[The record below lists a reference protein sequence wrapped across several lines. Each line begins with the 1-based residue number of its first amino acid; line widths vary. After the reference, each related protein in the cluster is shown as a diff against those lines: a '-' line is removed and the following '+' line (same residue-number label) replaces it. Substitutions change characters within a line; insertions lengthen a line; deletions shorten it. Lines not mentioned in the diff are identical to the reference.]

1 MPTAAREFP
10 DPAWVCTP
18 CAPLCP
24 SFRLRRSSSSVCG
37 ICGAAFTSN
46 SKDAELRVRA
56 MASAMRH
63 RGPDEEGFLVGD
75 PRAPGLALGM
85 RRLSIIDLGGGQ
97 QPVWNESRDVAVIYN
112 GELYNYRELRERLKL
127 LGHRFLTQS
136 DTEILVHA
144 WEEWGEECLSELRG
158 MFAFALLDLRGR
170 FATAPLL
177 FLARD
182 PLGIKP
188 LYYTQTA
195 EGFAFA
201 SEVRALLAS
210 GVVPKQISQDALT
223 SYLLFG
229 SASEPVSLVE
239 GVFSLPPGHRMLLY
253 VPERRRV
260 PRARPWWD
268 GQTNSAARDLRKPK
282 DLDSAAKRLRP
293 LLEDAVRAH
302 LIADVPVGLFLS
314 GGLDSGAIAALAAR
328 SEAGIRSFTL
338 SFPGTSYDEAPLARK
353 VAERCG
359 TKHTEVPLD
368 GSAIVGRIDE
378 AVAGLDQPTM
388 DGINTYFVSWA
399 AREVGLKVALSGLGG
414 DELFA
419 GYASF
424 LNTALLQRLTR
435 TAWFVPRPLRRA
447 VAPLIARLLETRLSR
462 DAANKTVS
470 AWTNPDTLPHPYFY
484 ARTLFPP
491 GQLERLIEP
500 RFRPSTVGADGV
512 TLEPTWLGWLNR
524 TASEAGKLEPVAS
537 TAWMEMR
544 CYMASTLLRDTD
556 SVSMA
561 RSLEVR
567 VPLLDT
573 PLVEFVSSLP
583 DAARHRAGAQKALLV
598 ESLAGLLPEE
608 ILGQRKRTFTLPWE
622 EWLRGPLRPRLEA
635 SFAGIAPSLA
645 PYLRTEGVRGVWAA
659 FLEGRTSWSR
669 PWALYVLNEWCRHHL
684 AA

>member
-1 MPTAAREFP
+1 
-10 DPAWVCTP
+10 
-18 CAPLCP
+18 
-24 SFRLRRSSSSVCG
+24 VCG
-37 ICGAAFTSN
+37 ICGVAFASH
-46 SKDAELRVRA
+46 SKGAELRVRA
-56 MASAMRH
+56 MAAAMGH
-63 RGPDEEGFLVGD
+63 RGPDEEGFLIGD
-75 PRAPGLALGM
+75 ARAPGLALGM
-85 RRLSIIDLGGGQ
+85 RRLSIIDLARGQ
-97 QPVWNESRDVAVIYN
+97 QPVWNETRDVGVIYN
-112 GELYNYRELRERLKL
+112 GELYNYRELRDRLTL
-127 LGHRFLTQS
+127 LGHRFATQS

-144 WEEWGEECLSELRG
+144 WEEWGEECLTELRG

-210 GVVPKQISQDALT
+210 GIVPKQISQDALT

-229 SASEPVSLVE
+229 SDSEPVSLVE

-268 GQTNSAARDLRKPK
+268 PQTSSAARDSRKPK
-282 DLDSAAKRLRP
+282 DLHSAAKRVRP

-314 GGLDSGAIAALAAR
+314 SGLDSGAIAALATR
-328 SEAGIRSFTL
+328 SQAGIRSFTL
-338 SFPGTSYDEAPLARK
+338 SFPGTSYSEAPLARK

-359 TKHTEVPLD
+359 TQHTEVPLD
-368 GSAIVGRIDE
+368 GTAMLARIDE

-424 LNTALLQRLTR
+424 ANTAMLQRLTR
-435 TAWFVPRPLRRA
+435 LAWFVPRPMRRA
-447 VAPLIARLLETRLSR
+447 FAPLMASILETRMSR
-462 DAANKTVS
+462 DASGKAVA
-470 AWTNPDTLPHPYFY
+470 AWTDPDTLPHSYFY
-484 ARTLFPP
+484 ARALFPP
-491 GQLERLIEP
+491 GQLKRLMEP
-500 RFRPSTVGADGV
+500 RFRPSTVGSDGV
-512 TLEPTWLGWLNR
+512 TLEPTWLGWLDR
-524 TASEAGKLEPVAS
+524 TASEAAKMEPVAA

-583 DAARHRAGAQKALLV
+583 DTARHRAGTQKALLV
-598 ESLAGLLPEE
+598 EALAGLLPEE
-608 ILGQRKRTFTLPWE
+608 ILGQHKKTFTLPWE

-635 SFAGIAPSLA
+635 SLAEIAPSLA
-645 PYLRTEGVRGVWAA
+645 PHLRMEGVRGVWAA
-659 FLEGRTSWSR
+659 FLEGKTSWSR
-669 PWALYVLNEWCRHHL
+669 PWSLYVLNEWCRHHL

>member
-1 MPTAAREFP
+1 MAA
-10 DPAWVCTP
+10 
-18 CAPLCP
+18 
-24 SFRLRRSSSSVCG
+24 
-37 ICGAAFTSN
+37 
-46 SKDAELRVRA
+46 
-56 MASAMRH
+56 AMRH
-63 RGPDEEGFLVGD
+63 RGPDEEGFLIGD
-75 PRAPGLALGM
+75 ARAPGLALGM
-85 RRLSIIDLGGGQ
+85 RRLSIIDLAGGQ
-97 QPVWNESRDVAVIYN
+97 QPVWNETRDVSVVYN
-112 GELYNYRELRERLKL
+112 GELYNYRELRGRLTM
-127 LGHRFLTQS
+127 LGHRFRTQS
-136 DTEILVHA
+136 DTEVLVHA
-144 WEEWGEECLSELRG
+144 WEEWGEECLTELRG

-239 GVFSLPPGHRMLLY
+239 GVFSVPPGHRMLLY

-268 GQTNSAARDLRKPK
+268 PETSPAARDQRKPRE
-282 DLDSAAKRLRP
+282 LDSAAKKLRP

-314 GGLDSGAIAALAAR
+314 GGLDSGALAALAAR
-328 SEAGIRSFTL
+328 TQAGIRSFTL
-338 SFPGTSYDEAPLARK
+338 SFPGTSYDEAPLARQ

-359 TKHTEVPLD
+359 TQHTNIPLD
-368 GSAIVGRIDE
+368 GAAMLARIEE
-378 AVAGLDQPTM
+378 AVAALDQPTM

-399 AREVGLKVALSGLGG
+399 AGEVGLKVALSGLGG

-424 LNTALLQRLTR
+424 ANTALLKRLTR
-435 TAWFVPRPLRRA
+435 LAWFVPRPLRRTTSPL
-447 VAPLIARLLETRLSR
+447 VASIIGTRLSR
-462 DAANKTVS
+462 DAAGKAVA
-470 AWTNPDTLPHPYFY
+470 AWTDPDTLPHPYFY
-484 ARTLFPP
+484 ARALFPL
-491 GQLERLIEP
+491 GQLERLVEP

-512 TLEPTWLGWLNR
+512 TLEPTWLGWLDR
-524 TASEAGKLEPVAS
+524 TASEAGKLEPVAA
-537 TAWMEMR
+537 TAWLEMR

-573 PLVEFVSSLP
+573 PLVEFVCSLP
-583 DAARHRAGAQKALLV
+583 DAARQRARTQKALLV
-598 ESLAGLLPEE
+598 EALAGLLPEE
-608 ILGQRKRTFTLPWE
+608 ILGQRKKTFTLPWE
-622 EWLRGPLRPRLEA
+622 EWLRGPLRPRLES
-635 SFAGIAPSLA
+635 SFADIAPSLA
-645 PYLRTEGVRGVWAA
+645 THLRAEGVRSVWTA
-659 FLEGRTSWSR
+659 FLEGQTSWSR
-669 PWALYVLNEWCRHHL
+669 PWALYVLNEWCRRQL
-684 AA
+684 SA